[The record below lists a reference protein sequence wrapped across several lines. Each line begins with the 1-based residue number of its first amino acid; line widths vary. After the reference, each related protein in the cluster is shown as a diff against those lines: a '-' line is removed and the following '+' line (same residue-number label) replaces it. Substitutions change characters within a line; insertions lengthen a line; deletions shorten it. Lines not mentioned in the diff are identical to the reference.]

1 MIERWLVNL
10 GLLLLIGGI
19 VAFLSL
25 RPQDEHGGAGGH
37 EISNLRIGDFSQ
49 LRVEFPTK
57 APVVF
62 EKIDGYWHIV
72 KPYKARADQM
82 SVQRILSIVA
92 AVSQEKFPVEDL
104 KRFGLDQPKVKL
116 KMDNEEFIF
125 GTYNPVSGEQYVA
138 YQDAVYLVESAYSE
152 SAGVQVTEMI
162 DKSPLKPTEKVAGF
176 NFARLEQWEDIRLN
190 VDLENGKW
198 KASTDKAK
206 PVADEMNEWLET
218 TWIRSTATS
227 VEPYTPDRK
236 ATYPSFEV
244 KLEGGGKVH
253 FDKLQESPELLLGRP
268 DEGMIYH
275 FAPDLGFAMLNP
287 PLHIPRE
294 EE

>member
-1 MIERWLVNL
+1 MIKRWLVNL

-19 VAFLSL
+19 VAFLYL
-25 RPQDEHGGAGGH
+25 RPQDGHGGARPH
-37 EISNLRIGDFSQ
+37 EVSNLRIGDFSQ

-57 APVVF
+57 APVIF

-92 AVSQEKFPVEDL
+92 AVSQEKFPAEDL
-104 KRFGLDQPKVKL
+104 ERFGLDQPKVKL

-218 TWIRSTATS
+218 TWIRSAATS
-227 VEPYTPDRK
+227 VEPYTPNRN

-294 EE
+294 ED